1 MNNQTPDNT
10 SQSTLHSDTP
20 PAGTPKKPVTSKGQL
35 LLCLLVTVGL
45 IIMDQITKI
54 IAAGALADGRSITLI
69 KGVLEFTFVQNRGAA
84 FGILQNALPFFII
97 ITLAALSAIIYIL
110 IRIPADRRFLPMRAA
125 LCFIAAG
132 AVGNF
137 IDRLLLSYVRDF
149 IYFSLIDFPV
159 FNVADIYI
167 TCATFFLMF
176 MALFYYK
183 EDEDFAFL
191 K

>member
-54 IAAGALADGRSITLI
+54 IAAGTLADGRSITLI

-97 ITLAALSAIIYIL
+97 ITLI
-110 IRIPADRRFLPMRAA
+110 
-125 LCFIAAG
+125 
-132 AVGNF
+132 
-137 IDRLLLSYVRDF
+137 
-149 IYFSLIDFPV
+149 
-159 FNVADIYI
+159 
-167 TCATFFLMF
+167 
-176 MALFYYK
+176 
-183 EDEDFAFL
+183 
-191 K
+191 